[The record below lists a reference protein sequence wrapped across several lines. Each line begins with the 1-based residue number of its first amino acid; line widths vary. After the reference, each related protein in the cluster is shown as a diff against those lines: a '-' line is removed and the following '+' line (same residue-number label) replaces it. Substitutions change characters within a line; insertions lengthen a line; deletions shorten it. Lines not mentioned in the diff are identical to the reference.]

1 MDRPVNDEPSSRLF
15 LIRGRVQ
22 GVGFRHF
29 AWRTA
34 VEFGIRGW
42 VRNREDGSV
51 EVAAWGSEDQLDAL
65 RASLAQGPRWAQVDA
80 VVREQPP
87 DFEAPAGQFSIRS

>member
-1 MDRPVNDEPSSRLF
+1 MGRPVNDEPSSRLF

-29 AWRTA
+29 VWRTA
-34 VEFGIRGW
+34 EELGIRGW

-51 EVAAWGSEDQLDAL
+51 EVAAWGSEVQLDAL
-65 RASLAQGPRWAQVDA
+65 STALGQGPRWSQVDA
-80 VVREQPP
+80 VLREPP
-87 DFEAPAGQFSIRS
+87 PESVAPDGRFSIRI